1 MSWIGLIMDIL
12 YLGLVCNLNIAFKL
26 HEVNL
31 GVFVNLISL
40 LNYCKNSFYKNKVE
54 GEIVSLWPI
63 MSCNYAFPL
72 EHESRIYSVQDC
84 NLRGLWFLWITMKDY
99 SLCPLRVWH
108 IIGMNMFY
116 VVSGNLLV
124 SHKRIVLITKSN
136 LKKVRWWTYNQ
147 PQL

>member
-26 HEVNL
+26 HEVNF

-99 SLCPLRVWH
+99 FLCPLRVWH
-108 IIGMNMFY
+108 IVLCCEWESACVAQKNCAY
-116 VVSGNLLV
+116 
-124 SHKRIVLITKSN
+124 HKVQFEKKWDGGLIISPN
-136 LKKVRWWTYNQ
+136 YR
-147 PQL
+147 